1 MNRTV
6 IHSKSESD
14 TFDAGKKLASKLKL
28 ILSKKADVSE
38 ETSLFNSFGDDTA
51 VVAIYGE
58 LGSGKTVF
66 VRGMASVFAPDA
78 FVQSPSYTIV
88 NEYIGNDYNLY
99 HFDMYRITG
108 EDALFSIGFYD
119 YSNAVLAIEWSE
131 KIPYALPRI
140 YWKVSFLSEGENDR
154 KIEIEFIDSQ
164 NQEKL

>member
-1 MNRTV
+1 MQSIITNSAAETE
-6 IHSKSESD
+6 KFAQEL
-14 TFDAGKKLASKLKL
+14 AGKLKGNDVLA
-28 ILSKKADVSE
+28 
-38 ETSLFNSFGDDTA
+38 FFG
-51 VVAIYGE
+51 G
-58 LGSGKTVF
+58 LGMGKTTF
-66 VRGMASVFAPDA
+66 VRGLARGLGSSDEVSSPTFALVP
-78 FVQSPSYTIV
+78 
-88 NEYIGNDYNLY
+88 EYRSTPKLY

-108 EDALFSIGFYD
+108 EDDLFSIGFYD

>member
-66 VRGMASVFAPDA
+66 VRGMASV
-78 FVQSPSYTIV
+78 
-88 NEYIGNDYNLY
+88 
-99 HFDMYRITG
+99 
-108 EDALFSIGFYD
+108 
-119 YSNAVLAIEWSE
+119 
-131 KIPYALPRI
+131 
-140 YWKVSFLSEGENDR
+140 DR
-154 KIEIEFIDSQ
+154 KSVV
-164 NQEKL
+164 